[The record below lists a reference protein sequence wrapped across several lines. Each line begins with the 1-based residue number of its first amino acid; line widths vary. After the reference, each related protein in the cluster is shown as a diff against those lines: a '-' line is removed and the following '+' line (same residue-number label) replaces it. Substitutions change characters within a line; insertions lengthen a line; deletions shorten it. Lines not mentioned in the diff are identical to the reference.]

1 MAEDCFESHLTN
13 VLPFAFVAS
22 QRISNQAV
30 KVRIR
35 YINKLFEN
43 VHKTG
48 RERVDVCL
56 FFQNDGY
63 YGDGDGKNI
72 RVDVCLSFSAPP
84 HPDVCYTPIS
94 SEAGKEYLNIFHD
107 LQNRKRKVTFLFQ

>member
-13 VLPFAFVAS
+13 VLPFAFIAS
-22 QRISNQAV
+22 ERILNQAV
-30 KVRIR
+30 KVLIR

-84 HPDVCYTPIS
+84 TQMSVTHLS
-94 SEAGKEYLNIFHD
+94 HLRLGKNI
-107 LQNRKRKVTFLFQ
+107 

>member
-1 MAEDCFESHLTN
+1 MSIKQEGKELMCAYSFKMTKKHC
-13 VLPFAFVAS
+13 
-22 QRISNQAV
+22 
-30 KVRIR
+30 
-35 YINKLFEN
+35 
-43 VHKTG
+43 
-48 RERVDVCL
+48 
-56 FFQNDGY
+56 GY